1 MIIYDKYCWLPIT
14 WTLANANQSRFP
26 LDFTSYIYCLL
37 PSVTR
42 PTDNLNFPAQQ
53 QQLHQQFIEVR
64 NIEFI
69 SKQLFQFF
77 VFAFSIVIPVQ
88 IQGLSLWI
96 NQAFVTSLM
105 PFLKYHSTSFAA
117 LEVKCLVLAFP
128 PHPFAYFL
136 IFGYLL

>member
-1 MIIYDKYCWLPIT
+1 MITYDKYCWLPIT
-14 WTLANANQSRFP
+14 WTLANSNQSRFP

-96 NQAFVTSLM
+96 NQAFV
-105 PFLKYHSTSFAA
+105 
-117 LEVKCLVLAFP
+117 V
-128 PHPFAYFL
+128 
-136 IFGYLL
+136 